1 MLEIILVS
9 GMVVTG
15 LALVVLQIIDW
26 RYKKMNQETALK
38 LLEWFQSLTKEQQE
52 RIYSLALKVT
62 DNKFFWRNRK

>member
-9 GMVVTG
+9 GMVVTD
-15 LALVVLQIIDW
+15 LALVVLQIIKW
-26 RYKKMNQETALK
+26 RYKKMNQKTAMK
-38 LLEWFQSLTKEQQE
+38 LLEWSQSLTKEQQE

>member
-1 MLEIILVS
+1 MLEIIIVS

-15 LALVVLQIIDW
+15 LSLVVLQIIDW
-26 RYKKMNQETALK
+26 RYKKMNQEKALK

>member
-52 RIYSLALKVT
+52 RIYSLVLEVT

>member
-62 DNKFFWRNRK
+62 DNKFFWRNRN

>member
-15 LALVVLQIIDW
+15 LTLVVLQIIEW
-26 RYKKMNQETALK
+26 RYKRVDYETALK
-38 LLEWFQSLTKEQQE
+38 LLEWFYSLTKEQQE

-62 DNKFFWRNRK
+62 DNKFFWRNK